1 MDNFKEN
8 LQTIKLTVE
17 DVLVYLNGVRPTKRQ
32 IKWFVTKRY
41 SQELSLFRNN
51 IEDALNH
58 ASTIIGYFDGYN
70 ARGAFQIKSKS
81 KSNSLKKDGLLDILD
96 YLNWV
101 LLEIEDVV
109 HMYLERGNLLL
120 CDNGPTKPGM
130 KRTTEVC
137 TQHLRYLKKLTC
149 EMICKLS
156 NDPTLQMNAKKLLK
170 TSLNNQ

>member
-70 ARGAFQIKSKS
+70 ARGA
-81 KSNSLKKDGLLDILD
+81 
-96 YLNWV
+96 LN
-101 LLEIEDVV
+101 
-109 HMYLERGNLLL
+109 
-120 CDNGPTKPGM
+120 
-130 KRTTEVC
+130 
-137 TQHLRYLKKLTC
+137 
-149 EMICKLS
+149 
-156 NDPTLQMNAKKLLK
+156 
-170 TSLNNQ
+170 